1 MGISPRKTASEF
13 VAFVRDQG
21 VVGLAVGFL
30 IGGAVSKL
38 VTAFIIDIITPILG
52 LAFGAAGNLKEATF
66 NIGSATIAWGDFV
79 SAGIDFVVIAAV
91 VYAGIKLFG
100 IEHNPK
106 K

>member
-1 MGISPRKTASEF
+1 MPISPRKTVSEF
-13 VAFVRDQG
+13 VAFIQDQG

-38 VTAFIIDIITPILG
+38 VTAFIIDIVTPLVG
-52 LAFGAAGNLKEATF
+52 LAFGAVGNLKEATF
-66 NIGSATIAWGDFV
+66 HIGSATVAWGDFV
-79 SAGIDFVVIAAV
+79 STGIDFLVVAAV
-91 VYAGIKLFG
+91 VYVGIRLFG